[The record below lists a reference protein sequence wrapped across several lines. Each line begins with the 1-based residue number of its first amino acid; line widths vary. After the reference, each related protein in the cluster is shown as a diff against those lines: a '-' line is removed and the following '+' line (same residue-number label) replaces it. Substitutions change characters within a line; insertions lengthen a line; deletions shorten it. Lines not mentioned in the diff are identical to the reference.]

1 MTDIIVDHSQQQ
13 QQQQQHNNNNN
24 NNKTLP
30 TQVLDKLKQLQD
42 SDRPVSVDEVL
53 EAANLNHLTDLKS
66 TDLQPGVQTFP
77 RRQDMVKSNSTTIA
91 ERRRIPASTEKLK
104 LYAQISNPQQLR
116 ISTAST
122 LLERFEKENAELSPQ
137 ASEEY
142 LLARLE
148 RQNALL
154 SADPK
159 SVCIESNRL
168 KADFSTVRDLLLQ
181 QQQQQQEINNETN
194 ESTNTVDWDFWECL
208 VDDFNG
214 AASKIPHLLTAKLSR
229 GIPERVR
236 GVVWRAMSQSS
247 ATHLESI
254 YDKLVQE
261 HSETSPYERVIQR
274 DLSRTFPQIEMFK
287 TDGGEG
293 QQAMGRLL
301 RAYSVY
307 DAHVGYCQGLA
318 FLVGPL
324 LMTMPEK
331 EAFCV
336 FVRLMETYD
345 MRTMFTLNM
354 EGLHLRLHQFS
365 ILLAQLCPELDKHLE
380 DNGIHPAM
388 YASQWFLTLFAYSF
402 PIDLV
407 LRIYDLVFA
416 EGAVETITRVAIA
429 VMQKNQSQLLEIH
442 DFETLM
448 LYLAS
453 RKLYDDAFSSYDQV
467 IDDAMALSSVITK
480 AKMDNLAAQH
490 QKELEQEKVRAQQV
504 LAIRLKQPVNS
515 TASTTPKHKKRESW
529 FSWKSN
535 SSINTQQQSM
545 AQQPLS
551 PTSPS
556 TPATNMVLP
565 KQQQQQERSNQFM
578 HQQIEDLLSALSQLQ
593 KEHTELSE
601 EMMNIQMRDLD
612 RESDRNKLI
621 KRNAL
626 LEKRVKKYKT
636 KLQDHQQQQQQQQQQ
651 ETLLLETPLSPTT
664 ERLEILEQ
672 DNEFRSF
679 VNSLRGSGDFGALIA
694 GALSSKDHEEQRQAT
709 VILEEQKEEQKTVSV
724 PEVIKQT
731 SSLTIE
737 EEDEEEKE
745 KSTPTVDANSSAAL
759 DNQVNVELLKKYD
772 ELVQRYAALNQ
783 DLETTHQ
790 VQDSLTNKTLD
801 LQAHI
806 ESLTMER
813 DQLLEERDT
822 IEQENSEMEVKL
834 AAAKKTSSDLQVEK
848 LDLAKQV
855 EGLEKQVSGLEEE
868 KRNYLMPRGSFAEE
882 VFAAHQTLFGAKEEE
897 KSTNGRRHTIHGG
910 SNTNEDE
917 YQAKYIESDLRCREL
932 EKLLAE
938 AKCKLA
944 EYESCRL
951 NAAPGRRR
959 STVKTSAG
967 RMSMPTSPCSIDQ
980 RYSFAPEPREST
992 DSFTSTASKRSSMYS
1007 RIWNSFGN
1015 NTTSTAA
1022 TSPASSVAQKSPI
1035 LGSTKPIEDLVE
1047 EPQQI

>member
-1 MTDIIVDHSQQQ
+1 MTDIIVETNTGHLHTEQQE
-13 QQQQQHNNNNN
+13 HV
-24 NNKTLP
+24 KSLP
-30 TQVLDKLKQLQD
+30 PQVLDRLKQLQD
-42 SDRPVSVDEVL
+42 CDRPVSVDEVL
-53 EAANLNHLTDLKS
+53 EAANLNHLTESKS
-66 TDLQPGVQTFP
+66 TDLRPQAQAFP
-77 RRQDMVKSNSTTIA
+77 RRHDMVKSNSTTIA

-104 LYAQISNPQQLR
+104 LYAQISNPQQQQQQLR
-116 ISTAST
+116 ISTASNI
-122 LLERFEKENAELSPQ
+122 LERFEKENAELSPQ
-137 ASEEY
+137 ASEDY

-168 KADFSTVRDLLLQ
+168 KADFSTVRDLLQ
-181 QQQQQQEINNETN
+181 QQQQQYEENDATTMTTN
-194 ESTNTVDWDFWECL
+194 VDWDFWECL
-208 VDDFNG
+208 VDDFSG
-214 AASKIPHLLTAKLSR
+214 AATKIPHLLTAKLSR
-229 GIPERVR
+229 GIPDRVR

-261 HSETSPYERVIQR
+261 HSESSPYERVIQR

-287 TDGGEG
+287 ADGGEG

-354 EGLHLRLHQFS
+354 EGLHLRLHQYS
-365 ILLAQLCPELDKHLE
+365 TLLAQLCPELDKHLA
-380 DNGIHPAM
+380 DHGIHPAM

-429 VMQKNQSQLLEIH
+429 VMQKNQAQLMEIQ
-442 DFETLM
+442 DFEKLM

-453 RKLYDDAFSSYDQV
+453 RKLYDDAFASCDSV

-480 AKMDNLAAQH
+480 AKVDSLAAQH
-490 QKELEQEKVRAQQV
+490 QKEIEQEKVRAQQV
-504 LAIRLKQPVNS
+504 LAIRLQQPVS
-515 TASTTPKHKKRESW
+515 GTTHTTPKHKKRESW

-535 SSINTQQQSM
+535 QSSQQPQQQQ
-545 AQQPLS
+545 QQPLS
-551 PTSPS
+551 PTSPT
-556 TPATNMVLP
+556 TPTTNMMMSM
-565 KQQQQQERSNQFM
+565 QQQQQPDRSMQLL
-578 HQQIEDLLSALSQLQ
+578 HQQIEDLLFALSQLQ
-593 KEHTELSE
+593 KEHSELSE
-601 EMMNIQMRDLD
+601 EMMNVQMRELD
-612 RESDRNKLI
+612 READRTKLA
-621 KRNAL
+621 KRNAM
-626 LEKRVKKYKT
+626 LEKRIKKYKV
-636 KLQDHQQQQQQQQQQ
+636 KLQQQQQQQQQQ
-651 ETLLLETPLSPTT
+651 QSSSSPEMPMSPTT
-664 ERLEILEQ
+664 ERLEALEQ
-672 DNEFRSF
+672 DTEFRTF

-694 GALSSKDHEEQRQAT
+694 GALSSKDHEKQRQAAA
-709 VILEEQKEEQKTVSV
+709 IMEEEEESVKPAPTIKEVSSV
-724 PEVIKQT
+724 
-731 SSLTIE
+731 TIE
-737 EEDEEEKE
+737 EEEEEE
-745 KSTPTVDANSSAAL
+745 ELPTSVATQSTSSATVN
-759 DNQVNVELLKKYD
+759 NQVNVELLEKYD
-772 ELVQRYAALNQ
+772 AMCRRCEALTQ
-783 DLETTHQ
+783 ELETTHQ
-790 VQDSLTNKTLD
+790 VQDSLTHKTLD
-801 LQAHI
+801 LQGQI
-806 ESLTMER
+806 ESLTLER
-813 DQLLEERDT
+813 DQLLEERDA
-822 IEQENSEMEVKL
+822 IEQESSEMEVKL

-855 EGLEKQVSGLEEE
+855 EGLEKQVGDLEEE

-882 VFAAHQTLFGAKEEE
+882 VFAAHQTLFGAKEED
-897 KSTNGRRHTIHGG
+897 KSNHGRRHTVHGA
-910 SNTNEDE
+910 NDE

-951 NAAPGRRR
+951 NAPPRRR
-959 STVKTSAG
+959 STMKAAG

-980 RYSFAPEPREST
+980 RYSFAAEPREST

-1007 RIWNSFGN
+1007 RIWNSFGSNN
-1015 NTTSTAA
+1015 NTTSSTAA
-1022 TSPASSVAQKSPI
+1022 TSPASSVAHKSPV
-1035 LGSTKPIEDLVE
+1035 LGSTKHIEDLVE

>member
-13 QQQQQHNNNNN
+13 QQHNNNN

-66 TDLQPGVQTFP
+66 TDLQPGVQSFP

-181 QQQQQQEINNETN
+181 QQQQEMNNDN
-194 ESTNTVDWDFWECL
+194 TNTVDWDFWECL
-208 VDDFNG
+208 VGDFNG
-214 AASKIPHLLTAKLSR
+214 AASKIPHLLTAKLNR

-287 TDGGEG
+287 TEGGEG

-380 DNGIHPAM
+380 ENGIHPAM

-416 EGAVETITRVAIA
+416 EGAVETITRIAIA

-453 RKLYDDAFSSYDQV
+453 RKLYDDAFSSFDQV

-480 AKMDNLAAQH
+480 AKMDSLAAQH
-490 QKELEQEKVRAQQV
+490 QKELEQEKLRAQQV
-504 LAIRLKQPVNS
+504 LAIRLKQPINS
-515 TASTTPKHKKRESW
+515 TTSTTPKNKKRESW

-535 SSINTQQQSM
+535 GSNNTQQQSM

-556 TPATNMVLP
+556 TPTTNMVLP
-565 KQQQQQERSNQFM
+565 KQQQQQQDRSNQFM

-636 KLQDHQQQQQQQQQQ
+636 KLQEQEQQQQQQQ

-709 VILEEQKEEQKTVSV
+709 VILEEQKPVSV
-724 PEVIKQT
+724 PEVVKQT

-737 EEDEEEKE
+737 EEDEEEEEEE
-745 KSTPTVDANSSAAL
+745 KKATTTVDAHSSVAL
-759 DNQVNVELLKKYD
+759 NNQVNAKLLKKYD
-772 ELVQRYAALNQ
+772 ELLERYTTLNQ
-783 DLETTHQ
+783 ELETTHQ

-806 ESLTMER
+806 ESLTLER

-855 EGLEKQVSGLEEE
+855 EGLEKQVSDLEEE

-882 VFAAHQTLFGAKEEE
+882 VFAAHQTLFGTKEEE

-959 STVKTSAG
+959 STMKTSAG

-1035 LGSTKPIEDLVE
+1035 LESTKPIEDLVE